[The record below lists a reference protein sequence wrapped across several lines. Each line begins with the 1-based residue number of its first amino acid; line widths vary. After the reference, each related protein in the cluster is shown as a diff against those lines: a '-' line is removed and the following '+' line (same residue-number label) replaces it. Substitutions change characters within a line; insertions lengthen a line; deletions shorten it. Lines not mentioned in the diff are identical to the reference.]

1 MTLPKLSIGALG
13 GTVSMQAKSA
23 GEGVTPA
30 VTGEAMLASLPEL
43 TELALINVETL
54 CLLPSASLDFEQL
67 LSVLRWAKAQVE
79 QGATGVVLT
88 QGTDTLEE
96 SAYFLDLLWDL
107 DAPLV
112 MTGAMRS
119 ASQVGADGPANLMA
133 AIKVALDKNS
143 RRRGV
148 QVVMNDQVH
157 AAAWVRKSDAL
168 AVDAFTSP
176 LFGPVGVMVEGR
188 VQYLS
193 EPPLERMT
201 LPYPGKTHHRVA
213 LLEAVL
219 GADIQL
225 LEQIVRLGYDGLV
238 IAGFG
243 AGHVAAQWAERIGRI
258 AEKLPVVIAS
268 RTGSGTTA
276 QHSYGFV
283 GGEMDLQGRGA
294 VMAGFLCPRKSRIL
308 LWLLIGCGMQRKVR
322 ECFSNVPL

>member
-1 MTLPKLSIGALG
+1 MTQPKLSIGALG

-30 VTGEAMLASLPEL
+30 LTGEAMLASLPEL
-43 TELALINVETL
+43 AELALINVETL

-67 LSVLRWAKAQVE
+67 LTVLRWAKAQVE

-107 DAPLV
+107 EVPLV

-119 ASQVGADGPANLMA
+119 ASQIGADGPANLMA

-143 RRRGV
+143 RQRGV

-168 AVDAFTSP
+168 ALDAFTSP

-188 VQYLS
+188 VRYLGGA
-193 EPPLERMT
+193 PAERVT

-219 GADIQL
+219 GADTRL
-225 LEQIVRLGYDGLV
+225 LEQIVSLGYEGLV

-243 AGHVAAQWAERIGRI
+243 VGHVDAEWAERIGRI
-258 AEKLPVVIAS
+258 AEELPVVIAS
-268 RTGSGTTA
+268 RTGSGTTT

-294 VMAGFLCPRKSRIL
+294 VMAGFLCPRKSRVL
-308 LWLLIGCGMQRKVR
+308 LWLLIGGELQGEVGVY
-322 ECFSNVPL
+322 FSGE

>member
-30 VTGEAMLASLPEL
+30 LTGEAMLASLPQL
-43 TELALINVETL
+43 AELAAIHVETL

-133 AIKVALDKNS
+133 AIKVALDENS
-143 RRRGV
+143 CRRGV

-168 AVDAFTSP
+168 ALDAFTSP
-176 LFGPVGVMVEGR
+176 LFGLVGVMVEGR
-188 VQYLS
+188 VRYLGG
-193 EPPLERMT
+193 PPAERMT
-201 LPYPGKTHHRVA
+201 LSYPGKTHHRVA
-213 LLEAVL
+213 VLEAVL
-219 GADIQL
+219 GADTQL
-225 LEQIVRLGYDGLV
+225 LEQIVGLGYEGLV

-243 AGHVAAQWAERIGRI
+243 AGHVSAEWAESIGRI
-258 AEKLPVVIAS
+258 AEELPVVIAS
-268 RTGSGTTA
+268 RTSSGTTA
-276 QHSYGFV
+276 QYSYGFV

-308 LWLLIGCGMQRKVR
+308 LWLLIGGGFQGEVGVY
-322 ECFSNVPL
+322 FSGE